1 MLSIYKVTH
10 IARYNVT
17 IAGLTAHP
25 VIRHLL
31 LLIAKVV
38 AHFLYLVIKEIE
50 TNFLFE
56 FYVFFRNIQL

>member
-1 MLSIYKVTH
+1 M
-10 IARYNVT
+10 T

-38 AHFLYLVIKEIE
+38 AHFLYLVTKEIE

-56 FYVFFRNIQL
+56 FFRDIQL